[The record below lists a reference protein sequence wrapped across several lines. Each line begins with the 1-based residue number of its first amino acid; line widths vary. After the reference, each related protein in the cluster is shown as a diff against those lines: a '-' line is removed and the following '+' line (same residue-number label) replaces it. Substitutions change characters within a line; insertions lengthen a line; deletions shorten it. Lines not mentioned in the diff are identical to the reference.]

1 MICTIHQPNFF
12 PWMGYFNKIAKADIF
27 IFLNQVDYE
36 KSGHS
41 MQCYT
46 NRVGILK
53 NENASWIRCPVIRK
67 HGPQPIHTVRIN
79 DTLDWRN
86 DLKKTIRECY
96 QTTKYYNTISG
107 YIFALIDY
115 KTEYI
120 SEYNMYIVSEL
131 AKQLELKAKLVRQDQ
146 FHIKEH
152 STKLLIELIK
162 ANQCDSYL
170 YGSGGKKYQQNE
182 MFEEQGIKL
191 IYQGFRT
198 PYYEQ
203 ISSTFVPGLSILDT
217 LFHCG
222 FERTKSLLFKE

>member
-12 PWMGYFNKIAKADIF
+12 PWMGYFNKIARADIF

-53 NENASWIRCPVIRK
+53 NEKASWIRCPVIRE

-115 KTEYI
+115 KTEYV

-146 FHIKEH
+146 FHIKGH

-162 ANQCDSYL
+162 ASQCDSYL

-182 MFEEQGIKL
+182 IFGEQGIKL
-191 IYQGFRT
+191 IYQDFRT

-203 ISSTFVPGLSILDT
+203 VSSTFVPGLSILDT

-222 FERTKSLLFKE
+222 FERTRNLLFKE